1 MLVNLQYTI
10 LIFLLIGMASTQHSP
25 FQVQGTRNR
34 QNPNLLTMRCISSL
48 ETTGEAHFFL
58 NGTNLEERDDV
69 NVVRSEE
76 SIVFLLRQDLEGSY
90 TCKRCTTNSYTQSL
104 PVQFVGELLFL

>member
-1 MLVNLQYTI
+1 
-10 LIFLLIGMASTQHSP
+10 
-25 FQVQGTRNR
+25 
-34 QNPNLLTMRCISSL
+34 MRCISSL

-76 SIVFLLRQDLEGSY
+76 SIVFLLRQDLEGATLVRDALTTATLKASQFSLWVSCCFY
-90 TCKRCTTNSYTQSL
+90 SKRDVCLEYKFN
-104 PVQFVGELLFL
+104 

>member
-1 MLVNLQYTI
+1 MQVNLQYTI

-48 ETTGEAHFFL
+48 ETTGEAHFFC

-69 NVVRSEE
+69 NGVRSEE
-76 SIVFLLRQDLEGSY
+76 SIVFLLRQDLEGATLVRDALRTATLKAY
-90 TCKRCTTNSYTQSL
+90 QFSL
-104 PVQFVGELLFL
+104 